1 MPANLTPEYL
11 EAEKAYKQAKT
22 STEKM
27 ECLERML
34 STIPKHKG
42 TEKMQA
48 DIKRRIAQLKER
60 MEGERARKRGGVSLV
75 VKREGAGKVVLI
87 GPPNSGK
94 SQLLCSLTNA
104 KPEVAP
110 YPFTTRLPV
119 PAMMPFEDV
128 LIQLVEL
135 PAIAEEHCEPATVD
149 NIRNA
154 DLVLVVVDLSATD
167 PLEQL
172 TCTLA
177 LLEKVKIKLSL
188 TGNGEGSPFGWTG
201 KKALV
206 VANKS
211 DCDEDSVILSLMRE
225 LWEGDLPIIAVSAEK
240 GLQLEE
246 LRLEIFRR
254 LDIIRV
260 YSKVPGKSLQKDAPF
275 TLKTG
280 STLLDFAAAVHKDF
294 TQKLKFGKVWGSSAF
309 DGQSVSTD
317 YVLADGDIVELHI

>member
-1 MPANLTPEYL
+1 
-11 EAEKAYKQAKT
+11 
-22 STEKM
+22 
-27 ECLERML
+27 ML

-60 MEGERARKRGGVSLV
+60 MESERARKRGGMSLV
-75 VKREGAGKVVLI
+75 VKREGAGKVVLV
-87 GPPNSGK
+87 GPPNTGK
-94 SQLLCSLTNA
+94 SQLLRMLTHA

-119 PAMMPFEDV
+119 PGMMPFEDV

-135 PAIAEEHCEPATVD
+135 PAISEEHCDPAAID
-149 NIRNA
+149 NVRNA
-154 DLVLVVVDLSATD
+154 DFVLLVVDLFARD

-172 TCTLA
+172 THTLQ
-177 LLEKVKIKLSL
+177 LLEKVKIRLSL
-188 TGNGEGSPFGWTG
+188 SGEGERSQFGWTD

-206 VANKS
+206 VANKC
-211 DCDEDSVILSLMRE
+211 DCDEDGVTLSLMKE
-225 LWEGDLPIIAVSAEK
+225 LWEGDIPIIAVSAER
-240 GLQLEE
+240 GSHLEE
-246 LRLEIFRR
+246 LRTEIFKR

-260 YSKVPGKSLQKDAPF
+260 YSKVPGKSLRKDAPF
-275 TLKTG
+275 TLKVG
-280 STLLDFAAAVHKDF
+280 STLHDFAAAVHKDF
-294 TQKLKFGKVWGSSAF
+294 AEKLKYGKVWGSSAF